1 MKSLRPETQMTQYS
15 FTDGS
20 NSTSEFPI
28 KMIQINHK
36 ESSYTT
42 TTTPSLTLNSTNNNF
57 QLLEIENE
65 LDQAIPHLIFSYL
78 THYGYGQSAQSFLSQ
93 WTKGRTESPLTDEEK
108 FSSSTLD
115 HRSQLRKM
123 IGDGHISEA
132 IAFVEEFFPQIFA
145 GSDGCLLKFKLQCQ
159 QFIEMVR
166 CGDSV
171 NALEY
176 TETTLS
182 PMAQQDSRF
191 LAPLQVLF

>member
-1 MKSLRPETQMTQYS
+1 MQSLRPETQMTQYS
-15 FTDGS
+15 FSDSS
-20 NSTSEFPI
+20 NSSSEFPI
-28 KMIQINHK
+28 QMIQINHK
-36 ESSYTT
+36 ESSTT
-42 TTTPSLTLNSTNNNF
+42 TNPSLTLNSIKNNT

-93 WTKGRTESPLTDEEK
+93 WEKGRAESPLTNEEK

-115 HRSQLRKM
+115 YRSQLRKM